1 MRRTIIV
8 ILVIAVLAIGGYF
21 GFRRIQQARANAQT
35 NYQTVTMERGDLTAS
50 VGATGTVHANQS
62 TVLAWGLSAK
72 VADVK
77 VAIGDMVKSGQELST
92 LDESSLPQAVIL
104 ARADLVTAQRNL
116 DQLQN
121 SGVARAKAYQT
132 MVMAQKELDDAKTN
146 RQSKDYAR
154 ASANTVDEARANLT
168 VTENAVKQAEDNYGL
183 FDHLPQDDP
192 ARANSFTMLA
202 KARQNRDRALANL
215 NYLLGKPDNEEIA
228 QADARVE
235 VATANLDDATREWN
249 RLKDGPDP
257 SDISAAQA
265 RIEAIQST
273 LSQTALEAPFNGT
286 ITDVNVKAGDQV
298 APGGQAFRIDDLSRL
313 LVDVQITEVDINRI
327 KVGQPA
333 VMTFDAIPDKDYQ
346 GKVTEVAR
354 VGTSVQGVVNFTVTV
369 ELTNPDQ
376 DVLPGMTSAV
386 NINTDTAKNVLI
398 VPNRAV
404 RLRDGKRVV
413 YVLRPDNPVPQ
424 VVEIELG
431 LTSDTQSEVVSGDVK
446 EGDVLVL
453 NPPTQNTFQG
463 PFGGGRPGS
472 GTGN

>member
-1 MRRTIIV
+1 
-8 ILVIAVLAIGGYF
+8 
-21 GFRRIQQARANAQT
+21 
-35 NYQTVTMERGDLTAS
+35 
-50 VGATGTVHANQS
+50 
-62 TVLAWGLSAK
+62 
-72 VADVK
+72 
-77 VAIGDMVKSGQELST
+77 VKSGQELSV

-104 ARADLVTAQRNL
+104 ARADLITAQRSL

-132 MVMAQKELDDAKTN
+132 MVMAQKELDDAETN

-154 ASANTVDEARANLT
+154 ASAATVDEARANFT
-168 VTENAVKQAEDNYGL
+168 VAEDAVDQAADNYGL
-183 FDHLPQDDP
+183 FDHLPEDDP

-215 NYLLGKPDNEEIA
+215 NYLLGKPDSQEIV

-235 VATANLDDATREWN
+235 LATANLEDATREWE
-249 RLKDGPDP
+249 RLKNGPDP
-257 SDISAAQA
+257 DDIAAAEA
-265 RIEAIQST
+265 RIQAIQST
-273 LSQTALEAPFNGT
+273 LAQTKLAAPFDGT
-286 ITDVNVKAGDQV
+286 ITEVDFKAGDQV
-298 APGGQAFRIDDLSRL
+298 APGGPAFRIDDLSRL
-313 LVDVQITEVDINRI
+313 LVDVQVTEVDINRI

-346 GKVTEVAR
+346 GEVTEVAR
-354 VGTSVQGVVNFTVTV
+354 VGTTVQGVVNFTITI
-369 ELTNPDQ
+369 ELTNPDA

-386 NINTDTAKNVLI
+386 TVNTEVVKDVLI

-413 YVLRPDNPVPQ
+413 YVLRPDDPVPQ

-453 NPPTQNTFQG
+453 NPPAQNSFQG

-472 GTGN
+472 GN